1 MEQYISKAAI
11 AAWMEKI
18 KKNKE
23 SEQGWHFDEF
33 DEGYLSALDDIENF
47 LNTMETK
54 EVDLEKENKDILNQ
68 YYYFPEE
75 AIDTPTI
82 IRITA
87 KHFFELGLKTQ
98 KGEK

>member
-11 AAWMEKI
+11 AAWIEKI

-47 LNTMETK
+47 LNAMETK
-54 EVDLEKENKDILNQ
+54 EVDLEEDVDKIL
-68 YYYFPEE
+68 EE
-75 AIDTPTI
+75 YDWNYDKIDFYKF
-82 IRITA
+82 A
-87 KHFFELGLKTQ
+87 EHFYELGQLNARK
-98 KGEK
+98 KE